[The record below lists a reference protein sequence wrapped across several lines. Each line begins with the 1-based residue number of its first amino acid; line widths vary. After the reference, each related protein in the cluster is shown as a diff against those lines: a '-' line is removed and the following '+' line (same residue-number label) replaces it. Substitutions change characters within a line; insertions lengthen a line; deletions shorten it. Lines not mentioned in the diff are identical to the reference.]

1 MKKLIYIMLAST
13 LLFLSCEDVVDVDV
27 PEGEP
32 RLTVDASF
40 EIYLNESPVTIEGY
54 LRLTLSAPFFDDTIP
69 PVTDATVFITNL
81 EDNSV
86 INFEA
91 SDDNPG
97 FYDPVAD
104 AVVNPEFNTQYELT
118 VIYDNETYKAKTE
131 LFASVP
137 INSVEQG
144 DGTLFEGDETEII
157 VSFADDGT
165 RNDFYLFDFDFNLLE
180 VSEDRFYQGEAFN
193 FSYFYENM
201 FSGQEVTIKIL
212 GIGERYFNY
221 AGLLIEQSRQGDAG
235 PFQTPPALLRG
246 NIINTTNPDNYAL
259 GYFNLS
265 EANRIQFTIEE

>member
-1 MKKLIYIMLAST
+1 MLAST